1 MACFRAVTVLLL
13 KALFRCSGTVIKYVP
28 KDIGVLVKNRSL
40 VKVRKISKGTCVD
53 RYKVLSVPM
62 RTTSMVSLKMAA
74 RLTVEME

>member
-53 RYKVLSVPM
+53 S
-62 RTTSMVSLKMAA
+62 
-74 RLTVEME
+74 